1 MIRVFFYI
9 RFTVP
14 EEEDP
19 GYFVGKVEANDPDE
33 GKNGRVFYYIIDG
46 NAEKWFSVDKTYGN
60 IYTKKRLDREERD
73 HYVIQVK
80 TTNNPDLVCEGSIC
94 DIESVPDPRQDN
106 SVIMVHIF
114 VEDKNDNLPQF
125 KSEEFFIG
133 IPYNAKIGDV
143 ILDAEAHDPD
153 VPSNTENEVNSNQIT
168 YSIRTSNLYRAG
180 ETESS
185 GSLVPSRFVIDQTGT
200 YLHISC

>member
-1 MIRVFFYI
+1 MCI
-9 RFTVP
+9 
-14 EEEDP
+14 
-19 GYFVGKVEANDPDE
+19 
-33 GKNGRVFYYIIDG
+33 
-46 NAEKWFSVDKTYGN
+46 SVAG
-60 IYTKKRLDREERD
+60 
-73 HYVIQVK
+73 
-80 TTNNPDLVCEGSIC
+80 
-94 DIESVPDPRQDN
+94 
-106 SVIMVHIF
+106 
-114 VEDKNDNLPQF
+114 KNDNLPQF

-185 GSLVPSRFVIDQTGT
+185 GSLVPSRFEIDQTGT
-200 YLHISC
+200 YLFRD